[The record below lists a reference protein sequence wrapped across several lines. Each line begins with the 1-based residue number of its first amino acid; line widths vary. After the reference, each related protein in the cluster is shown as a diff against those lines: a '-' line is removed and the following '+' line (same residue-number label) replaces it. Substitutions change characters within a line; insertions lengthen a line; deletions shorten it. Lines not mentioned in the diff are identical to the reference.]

1 MNLRFTVALALTLF
15 VAGISFAASDD
26 KKHSFGFKEYDAF
39 HDLLHPLVH
48 EALPKGDFAK
58 IRSDA
63 KELIKRGDAIAKLG
77 VPRGTK
83 TESVEE
89 FKKQLDAFAK
99 ALVKFGGDAESGSD
113 ADLKTSYSAV
123 HDIFEELARM
133 LPRKGK
139 H

>member
-1 MNLRFTVALALTLF
+1 MNLRYPIALALTLLL
-15 VAGISFAASDD
+15 AGISFAASDD

-39 HDLLHPLVH
+39 HDLLHPLEH

-58 IRSDA
+58 IRADA
-63 KELIKRGDAIAKLG
+63 KELIKRGDAIVKLG
-77 VPRGTK
+77 VPQGSK

-89 FKKQLDAFAK
+89 FKKQLNEFAK
-99 ALVKFGGDAESGSD
+99 ALVKFKGDAESGTD
-113 ADLKTSYSAV
+113 TDLKTSYSAV

-133 LPRKGK
+133 LPRKSK